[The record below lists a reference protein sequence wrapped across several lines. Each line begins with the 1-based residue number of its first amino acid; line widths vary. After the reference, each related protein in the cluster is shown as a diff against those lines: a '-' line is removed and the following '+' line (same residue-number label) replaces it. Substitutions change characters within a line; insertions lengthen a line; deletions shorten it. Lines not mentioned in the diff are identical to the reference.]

1 MQYKSYNLEEN
12 FENLKNVN
20 IALFYGENL
29 GLINEFKSLIKE
41 KNKENSIIRFTQDE
55 LLKNN
60 ELLFNEIK
68 NDSLFQ
74 EEKVF
79 LIDQTDDKIYNLI
92 EEISKIIKGQK
103 IFLFSEN

>member
-60 ELLFNEIK
+60 ELLFNERK

-74 EEKVF
+74 DEKVF
-79 LIDQTDDKIYNLI
+79 LIDQTDDTN
-92 EEISKIIKGQK
+92 II
-103 IFLFSEN
+103 

>member
-79 LIDQTDDKIYNLI
+79 L
-92 EEISKIIKGQK
+92 
-103 IFLFSEN
+103 